1 MKEQLD
7 DDHPDWQISP
17 LWLHLVEKFDDP
29 IPEHRQEDDEE
40 HGDTDIESDGWGD
53 VGAWRK
59 HTSPSSEMKNLA
71 PPALNSNLNKLHL
84 PRY

>member
-7 DDHPDWQISP
+7 DDHPDWHISP

-53 VGAWRK
+53 VGA
-59 HTSPSSEMKNLA
+59 
-71 PPALNSNLNKLHL
+71 
-84 PRY
+84 